1 MSGRG
6 ADSYPVFDMNNPMGE
21 SSCVGCG
28 ECVQACPT
36 GALIETSL
44 LDKNNDQ
51 TIFPEKQIRSL
62 CPFCGVGCQTL
73 VSVKDNKILKDLC
86 KSDPIR

>member
-1 MSGRG
+1 
-6 ADSYPVFDMNNPMGE
+6 MNNPMGE

-51 TIFPEKQIRSL
+51 TIFPDK
-62 CPFCGVGCQTL
+62 
-73 VSVKDNKILKDLC
+73 K
-86 KSDPIR
+86 

>member
-1 MSGRG
+1 MTVSLDACIQCGLCIRACRDVQVNDVLGMSGRG
-6 ADSYPVFDMNNPMGE
+6 ADSYPVFDMNNPMGD

-51 TIFPEKQIRSL
+51 TIFPEK
-62 CPFCGVGCQTL
+62 
-73 VSVKDNKILKDLC
+73 K
-86 KSDPIR
+86 